1 MTAPRLKIGILIDP
15 VHNIKPKKDTS
26 LAIMLAAQNAGHD
39 VFVMEQGDV
48 FIENGH
54 ARGIVQGIEVFDDT
68 AEWCK
73 LSEKQDMPLAQ
84 LDIIFMRKDPP
95 VDKRF
100 IHTTYVLD
108 QAAAEG
114 VTVTNPPATLRDFNE
129 KIFASTFTDYT
140 PPYTITTSQAVLK
153 EFLSVHKKIIM
164 KPLDGMGGEGVFMVT
179 EDDVNF
185 DVIWETLT
193 GRGSYPIIA
202 QRFIPAIKQG
212 DKRIIIIDGT
222 PFPYMLV
229 RLPKDGS
236 IRGNLAVSGDHE
248 VRKLDEKDLEIAAAV
263 GKRLRQEG
271 ILLAGIDII
280 GTYLTEVNITSPTG
294 FREIARISGQ
304 DPATLLLEKAVE
316 LHCRKSRA
324 TDCASTD
331 KAVA

>member
-1 MTAPRLKIGILIDP
+1 
-15 VHNIKPKKDTS
+15 
-26 LAIMLAAQNAGHD
+26 MLAAQNAGHD
-39 VFVMEQGDV
+39 VFVMEQGDI

-54 ARGIVQGIEVFDDT
+54 ARGIVQGIKVSDNSQD
-68 AEWCK
+68 WYN
-73 LSEKQDMPLAQ
+73 LSDKQNILLSQ

-129 KIFASTFTDYT
+129 KIFASTFTDFT
-140 PPYTITTSQAVLK
+140 PPYTITTSQTVLK

-179 EDDVNF
+179 EGDVNF

-193 GRGSYPIIA
+193 TRGSYPIIA
-202 QRFIPAIKQG
+202 QRFIPEIKAG
-212 DKRIIIIDGT
+212 DKRIIIIGGV

-229 RLPKDGS
+229 RLPKEGS

-248 VRKLDEKDLEIAAAV
+248 VRKLDDNDLEIATTV
-263 GKRLRQEG
+263 GKRLAQEG
-271 ILLAGIDII
+271 ILLAGIDVI
-280 GTYLTEVNITSPTG
+280 GSYLTEVNITSPTG

-304 DPATLLLEKAVE
+304 DPAALLLEKAVA
-316 LHCRKSRA
+316 LHCSSQK
-324 TDCASTD
+324 TDCKTAE
-331 KAVA
+331 KAAA